1 MHTPFLAFLLTAL
14 LLASRIAARSVPAN
28 VQSFYNS
35 VKSTGTCQN
44 ILKTGFYAKDDPP
57 NTFSYCGTHLNDYGV
72 IYLQGTGGALA
83 DMDIDCDGIQ
93 NGPGNDGRCGS
104 SDDTQAH
111 TSFEDTVAGYNKGV
125 SGLNAFIHTYVVL
138 GNVGTNAGFVNYDP
152 RANGVRELSLVA
164 VVCGNGKMFYGIWG
178 DENGDD
184 GPRAVIGEASISMA
198 TLCYGASAV
207 NGNSGHDE
215 TDVLYIAFTGAAAV
229 PGANGAKWNAASATE
244 FEASLGTLGDTLVKR
259 ITATG
264 ITTSKTTSAAP
275 PTATCS
281 WSGHCLGAAC
291 ATADDCSDDLVCT
304 GGKCATLTGPTVTTS
319 STIPAATCSWSGH
332 CLGATCVTGDDCSD
346 DLVCVGGKCGRA

>member
-1 MHTPFLAFLLTAL
+1 MHTPFLASLLAFLLTAL
-14 LLASRIAARSVPAN
+14 LLGSRIAARSVPAN

-198 TLCYGASAV
+198 TLCYGTSAV
-207 NGNSGHDE
+207 NGNSGHDA

-229 PGANGAKWNAASATE
+229 PGANGAKWNAASASE
-244 FEASLGTLGDTLVKR
+244 FEASLATLGDVLR
-259 ITATG
+259 H
-264 ITTSKTTSAAP
+264 TT
-275 PTATCS
+275 PTPNGNGNLLLERALS
-281 WSGHCLGAAC
+281 RRNVHHRRRLLRRPRLHSREVRDVNVD
-291 ATADDCSDDLVCT
+291 ADDDDDDDDEQQD
-304 GGKCATLTGPTVTTS
+304 PR
-319 STIPAATCSWSGH
+319 
-332 CLGATCVTGDDCSD
+332 GD
-346 DLVCVGGKCGRA
+346 VFVGGSLSRRDVCDGG